1 MHRGASWA
9 SGAAQAAQFVRI
21 ILRFAV
27 SYWAL
32 RGGFT
37 RLEKPDF
44 STHQKTR
51 PRDATLYVRLRRNEK
66 NEPYYTAPINPRSS
80 LCAADSF
87 R

>member
-1 MHRGASWA
+1 MWA

-21 ILRFAV
+21 ILRFAA

-32 RGGFT
+32 RGG
-37 RLEKPDF
+37 LIGLQNPIF
-44 STHQKTR
+44 STHKKHANALRDHAIKTQ
-51 PRDATLYVRLRRNEK
+51 P
-66 NEPYYTAPINPRSS
+66 YTAPISPLNS